1 MSTGTVSTTFWER
14 GQALR
19 LAGKAA
25 EALGVLRTGLPS
37 ESHDYR
43 LHDEL
48 GMALS
53 ELGRHEE
60 AIGSFL
66 TVISLKPDC
75 DEACNKIGSA
85 FAARGLYLPAVT
97 WFHRARQLNPEGTEY
112 LYPYGHALVM
122 RNSIEEAAAV
132 FEKWTKAEPDNP
144 IAQHLA
150 SAALGR
156 QEIKKASPD
165 YVKTLFNS
173 CAARFDDTLARLHY
187 RGPEIVLGALQ
198 QTAQP
203 PASGWRIIDA
213 GCGTGLVGAQLR
225 PIAQRLVG
233 VDLSPGMLDM
243 AHGRSVYDEL
253 VNEEIIEFLRNHP
266 RDFDVLT
273 AADVLTYLGDLG
285 EFFQAAAAAL
295 EPEGIVVVL
304 VEALNG
310 KSNYRL
316 NPTGRF
322 CHSRQYL
329 SDSMRGAGFR
339 VEFIREDSMR
349 HEGGAPTPTLVA
361 VGRKVTQ

>member
-1 MSTGTVSTTFWER
+1 MCTGTVSTTFWER

-25 EALGVLRTGLPS
+25 EALSVLRGGLAA

-53 ELGRHEE
+53 ELGRYEE

-66 TVISLKPDC
+66 AVLNLKPDS

-97 WFHRARQLNPEGTEY
+97 WFHRARQMNPEGTEY
-112 LYPYGHALVM
+112 LYPYGRALVM

-132 FEKWTKAEPDNP
+132 FEKWTKAEPENP
-144 IAQHLA
+144 IARHLA

-156 QEIKKASPD
+156 KVTKASPD
-165 YVKTLFNS
+165 YVVTLFNS
-173 CAARFDDTLARLHY
+173 CAARFDETLARLHY
-187 RGPEIVLGALQ
+187 RGPELVLAALQ
-198 QTAQP
+198 QTAQTP
-203 PASGWRIIDA
+203 EDGWRIVDA

-225 PIAQRLVG
+225 LMAHRLVG
-233 VDLSPGMLDM
+233 VDLSPGMLDL
-243 AHGRSVYDEL
+243 ARSRGVYDDL
-253 VNEEIIEFLRNHP
+253 VNADIIEYLRDHP
-266 RDFDVLT
+266 CDFEVLT
-273 AADVLTYLGDLG
+273 AADVLTYLGDL
-285 EFFQAAAAAL
+285 EDFFQAAAVAL
-295 EPEGIVVVL
+295 GPAGIVVVL
-304 VEALNG
+304 VEDLKAET
-310 KSNYRL
+310 SYRV

-329 SDSMRGAGFR
+329 SNSMNGAGFR
-339 VEFIREDSMR
+339 VDSMREDSMR
-349 HEGGAPTPTLVA
+349 DEGGMPVPTLVA
-361 VGRKVTQ
+361 VGRKARK